1 MKYHKCWVYIIIVYK
16 VLASSYIFGIQVCTM
31 EDYCMCCSHRLNN
44 SGRYYFLTVHFIM
57 SKMSYILAK
66 QFELETVA
74 PTSQQG
80 I

>member
-1 MKYHKCWVYIIIVYK
+1 
-16 VLASSYIFGIQVCTM
+16 
-31 EDYCMCCSHRLNN
+31 
-44 SGRYYFLTVHFIM
+44 M